1 MERRPGNPA
10 GDPRGPGPG
19 RRGAPP
25 EPDGGA
31 TSGASPTPGSAGGC
45 DPAGAP
51 DPPAPLAAVPPA
63 AGVGDPPGGPVGEPR
78 PGALAGPGGFCRMAL
93 PARGVAAAGLE
104 APGPGSGAV
113 PAHRLRPHRHR
124 PGTAGGLAGRAA
136 RPAHAQGVPRPAGTG
151 PAVRLPGPP
160 AGPAE
165 RGLGL
170 GGGHQQ
176 QRGGPGG
183 AQPPEE
189 AGAQSGPPPVH
200 PDGPGGGLQTGLPP
214 RRRGCRPGG
223 SGPGVRGAALS
234 QRFRSAARAGTLQG
248 YRPACFF
255 RPTRHLLAEGPGS
268 RLESV
273 GSTKRKGGTRAKGL
287 SRHTTSRR
295 WLVTAYKSDYPQTP
309 ELATSWILYKLHRP
323 MTRLTST
330 SASHAKK
337 PDAHPAA
344 PGHSGSTTGPNSG
357 GPRRFQCPG
366 CGKVFTERLPG
377 IRPWARQTEH
387 AKAL

>member
-1 MERRPGNPA
+1 
-10 GDPRGPGPG
+10 
-19 RRGAPP
+19 
-25 EPDGGA
+25 
-31 TSGASPTPGSAGGC
+31 
-45 DPAGAP
+45 
-51 DPPAPLAAVPPA
+51 
-63 AGVGDPPGGPVGEPR
+63 
-78 PGALAGPGGFCRMAL
+78 
-93 PARGVAAAGLE
+93 
-104 APGPGSGAV
+104 
-113 PAHRLRPHRHR
+113 
-124 PGTAGGLAGRAA
+124 
-136 RPAHAQGVPRPAGTG
+136 G

-189 AGAQSGPPPVH
+189 AGAQSGPPPIH

-248 YRPACFF
+248 YRPARFF
-255 RPTRHLLAEGPGS
+255 RPTRHLLTEGPGS

-387 AKAL
+387 AKALSRLQPRRGSPDPGSGDPQHPGSQRHRTGSVGPHAPPLAGGHFDRLLVVSGPAILVPLGILVVSRQVCKRRFPSRRGSFASSGVENQGCLSLRPRHGQLGHRLHAQIPPLHPPLVLLLLQDGADQP